1 MDNRYY
7 LAVET
12 KPNNY
17 FPIDLLDLKI
27 SPSYPIIKLEELDN
41 FTLKYTIKEI
51 RDAIKEA
58 NLLNINDD
66 MPLVII
72 YKEKEMVRKALPLTK
87 DNNYDMYSKLKE
99 KFSDKSYMN
108 MIYNFLNKKVA
119 SDNLIKLKNSS
130 TLEEFLN
137 ILANIPYLTQRKL
150 YLYLYEK

>member
-1 MDNRYY
+1 MDNKYY

-27 SPSYPIIKLEELDN
+27 APSYPIIKLEELDN

-119 SDNLIKLKNSS
+119 SDNLTKLKNSS